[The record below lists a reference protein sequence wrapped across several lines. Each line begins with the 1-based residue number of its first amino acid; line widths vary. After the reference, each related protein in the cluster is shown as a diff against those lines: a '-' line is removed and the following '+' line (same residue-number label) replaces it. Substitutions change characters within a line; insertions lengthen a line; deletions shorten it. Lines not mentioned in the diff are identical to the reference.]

1 MRWCAYVVAGLG
13 WVFSIRK
20 LSRNRLLLSKNL
32 ISFCVKFR
40 FEIGLLYEAWCDE
53 IFFTLVVNSNNEFLV
68 LLDLV
73 LFSIQ
78 QWLK

>member
-1 MRWCAYVVAGLG
+1 M
-13 WVFSIRK
+13 
-20 LSRNRLLLSKNL
+20 LSKNL